1 MNGLLGFI
9 ITAIFG
15 FGITFLFDINFRKL
29 ERFALS
35 ILLGFG
41 VQTLFMF
48 IFYLFGLGFTLMNTL
63 LEMFILSTPI
73 YLLCIFLGR
82 WPKIKNFWLTIFSF
96 RNLKKE
102 LVTIVSSNPEEKIFI
117 IFVLGLLLVSLIIG
131 TYFPVSGWD
140 SLVLYDFRAVTFVAT
155 GGMADGI
162 ARGYFFGYPLMTSLA
177 HTWMYFVK
185 GNPHV
190 FYWGIY
196 LAFIVVIYECL
207 KSFLGSVTT
216 KITTLVLITLP
227 FVFTGSYFDYTNF
240 PYLVYIVTS
249 VLYIIRFSKDR
260 KSGYLI
266 LASILVGLS
275 TWIRETEPFWIVNLL
290 AIITVI
296 IPGYRKRFVFNTF
309 LIALCLFVFFAI
321 QQPWKLYETKMIG
334 GGRNVGDQAAYAIK
348 SLEIFDIPRFID
360 VAITTIKGTVSK

>member
-196 LAFIVVIYECL
+196 LAFIVVIY
-207 KSFLGSVTT
+207 
-216 KITTLVLITLP
+216 
-227 FVFTGSYFDYTNF
+227 
-240 PYLVYIVTS
+240 
-249 VLYIIRFSKDR
+249 
-260 KSGYLI
+260 
-266 LASILVGLS
+266 
-275 TWIRETEPFWIVNLL
+275 
-290 AIITVI
+290 
-296 IPGYRKRFVFNTF
+296 
-309 LIALCLFVFFAI
+309 
-321 QQPWKLYETKMIG
+321 
-334 GGRNVGDQAAYAIK
+334 
-348 SLEIFDIPRFID
+348 
-360 VAITTIKGTVSK
+360 